1 VADRIALWKTRA
13 RSLERAGKQFRQK
26 SPAAIHDL
34 RVALRRVSA
43 TATALG
49 RDGLAKRSRRMVSS
63 LSDLRQIE
71 VDRDL
76 LARVRKLGWL
86 PDDVA
91 AGVDAR
97 WDALL
102 REGARDA
109 ARRVPEDELER
120 LGRKIGRLSK
130 EKQRDLLARL
140 DRALA
145 RAEKR
150 LTPLPE
156 EPSDRALH
164 RYRLAVKE
172 VRYVTEDLAL
182 AGRAGLGPE
191 IEQKKKVQDALGRW
205 NDLRLFRRHLLAT
218 RKDAER
224 RGSVTFV
231 LELDRLATALE
242 PAVASARDD
251 ALRAASRAAPP
262 PARSRPQ
269 RAPAPASNVV

>member
-1 VADRIALWKTRA
+1 MPERIALWKTRA
-13 RSLERAGKQFRQK
+13 RSLERAGKQYRQK
-26 SPAAIHDL
+26 SPEAIHDL

-109 ARRVPEDELER
+109 ARHVPEGELER
-120 LGRKIGRLSK
+120 LRRKIGRLSK
-130 EKQRDLLARL
+130 EKHRDLVARL

-156 EPSDRALH
+156 KPSDRALH

-172 VRYVTEDLAL
+172 ARYVTEDLAL

-205 NDLRLFRRHLLAT
+205 NDLRLFHRHLLAT
-218 RKDAER
+218 RKEAER

-231 LELDRLATALE
+231 VELDRLATALE
-242 PAVASARDD
+242 PAVASARED
-251 ALRAASRAAPP
+251 ALRAASRATPP

>member
-1 VADRIALWKTRA
+1 MPERIALWKTRA

-26 SPAAIHDL
+26 SPEAIHDL

-49 RDGLAKRSRRMVSS
+49 RDGLAKRSRRIVSS

-102 REGARDA
+102 RQGARDA

-120 LGRKIGRLSK
+120 LRRKLGRLSK
-130 EKQRDLLARL
+130 EKQRDLMPRL
-140 DRALA
+140 DRALEK
-145 RAEKR
+145 AEKR

-156 EPSDRALH
+156 MPTDRALH

-172 VRYVTEDLAL
+172 ARYVTEDLAL

-191 IEQKKKVQDALGRW
+191 IEQRKQVQDALGRW

-218 RKDAER
+218 RKEAER
-224 RGSVTFV
+224 RGAVTFV
-231 LELDRLATALE
+231 LELDRLAAALE

-251 ALRAASRAAPP
+251 ALRAASLPTP

-269 RAPAPASNVV
+269 RAPTPASNVR

>member
-1 VADRIALWKTRA
+1 MPERIALWKTRA

-26 SPAAIHDL
+26 SPEGIHDL

-102 REGARDA
+102 RDGARDA

-120 LGRKIGRLSK
+120 LRRKVGRLSK
-130 EKQRDLLARL
+130 EKQRDLVARL
-140 DRALA
+140 DRALE

-156 EPSDRALH
+156 KPSDRALH

-172 VRYVTEDLAL
+172 ARYVTEDLAL

-191 IEQKKKVQDALGRW
+191 IERKKKVQDVLGRW

-224 RGSVTFV
+224 RGAVTFV

-251 ALRAASRAAPP
+251 ALRAAARPAAPP
-262 PARSRPQ
+262 ASSRPQ
-269 RAPAPASNVV
+269 RAPGPASNAG

>member
-1 VADRIALWKTRA
+1 MPERIALWKTRA

-26 SPAAIHDL
+26 SPEAIHDL

-49 RDGLAKRSRRMVSS
+49 RDGLAKRSRRIVSS

-120 LGRKIGRLSK
+120 LRRKLGRLSK
-130 EKQRDLLARL
+130 EKQRDLMPRL
-140 DRALA
+140 DRALEK
-145 RAEKR
+145 AEKR

-156 EPSDRALH
+156 MPTDRALH

-172 VRYVTEDLAL
+172 ARYVTEDLAL

-191 IEQKKKVQDALGRW
+191 IEQRKQVQDALGRW

-218 RKDAER
+218 RKEAER
-224 RGSVTFV
+224 RGAVTFV
-231 LELDRLATALE
+231 LELDRLAAALE

-251 ALRAASRAAPP
+251 ALRAASLPTP

-269 RAPAPASNVV
+269 RAPAPASNVR